1 MLRISLAAE
10 GAAVYIAS
18 PLSSVALM
26 PWSSAACS
34 PWLPSPD
41 RRAVTWYW
49 LRILAH
55 QLREVGHGLDGLG
68 LVPGAVTEMLGSLD
82 VLDVS

>member
-1 MLRISLAAE
+1 M
-10 GAAVYIAS
+10 
-18 PLSSVALM
+18 
-26 PWSSAACS
+26 
-34 PWLPSPD
+34 
-41 RRAVTWYW
+41 TWYW

-68 LVPGAVTEMLGSLD
+68 LVPGAVTEMLGSLN